1 MNRLRDQGFT
11 LIELMIVVAIIGII
25 AAVAYPSYQEHVIKS
40 RRAAAKACML
50 EYVQLAERFYT
61 SNMTYQGVNNNPPLP
76 AAGLICLNEG
86 GLNKNYAISFS
97 GLAATTYTVTAA
109 PKGTQLKDTKC
120 GTLTVNQAGT
130 KTESGTGTV
139 AECW

>member
-1 MNRLRDQGFT
+1 MSKKLSGGFT

-25 AAVAYPSYQEHVIKS
+25 AAIAYPSYRDSVIKS
-40 RRAAAKACML
+40 RRAAAKSCML

-61 SNMTYQGVNNNPPLP
+61 GNMTYQGVSNDPPLP
-76 AAGLICLNEG
+76 ANGLGCLNEG
-86 GLNKNYAISFS
+86 KLNDFYTIRFS
-97 GLAATTYTVTAA
+97 NLAATTYTVTGA
-109 PKGTQLKDTKC
+109 PKGAQLKDVKC

-139 AECW
+139 ADCW